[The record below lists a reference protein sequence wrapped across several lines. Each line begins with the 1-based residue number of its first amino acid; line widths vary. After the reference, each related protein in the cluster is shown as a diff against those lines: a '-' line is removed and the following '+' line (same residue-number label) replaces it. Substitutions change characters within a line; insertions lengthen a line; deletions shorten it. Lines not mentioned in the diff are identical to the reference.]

1 MQVLC
6 SVHIF
11 NLQEQCSIIF
21 ISSRN
26 NTFMY
31 IKEKGENSWKQFY
44 ASLSVAK
51 VFSGMQRKKKKK
63 GKKKS
68 NKKLTLQ

>member
-1 MQVLC
+1 
-6 SVHIF
+6 
-11 NLQEQCSIIF
+11 
-21 ISSRN
+21 
-26 NTFMY
+26 MY

>member
-44 ASLSVAK
+44 ASLSVAS
-51 VFSGMQRKKKKK
+51 FLWYAKKKKK
-63 GKKKS
+63 KQKEK
-68 NKKLTLQ
+68 